1 MPSPFPGEAGTE
13 KRGSRR
19 QTPVDYALMQRVF
32 PFFLDAAWITILLS
46 VLTALLGVTCA
57 ILGTAARLSRFP
69 LLRFLGAAY
78 VSLFRGTPAL
88 IQLFILYFGGP
99 QIGIQL
105 DAFEAGVIGLGVNV
119 GAYMTETMRGAIIS
133 VDKGQGEAARTL
145 GMSKW
150 QAMRNVVLPQ
160 AMRLMIRPLGVNLN
174 TLIKST
180 ALVAAISVVE
190 LTYTAQR
197 YIGSTYKPFEMFLI
211 AGLLYMIII
220 YVVGLA
226 VTWADRKARLN

>member
-1 MPSPFPGEAGTE
+1 M
-13 KRGSRR
+13 
-19 QTPVDYALMQRVF
+19 DYELMQRVF
-32 PFFLDAAWITILLS
+32 PYFLEAAWITILLS
-46 VLTALLGVTCA
+46 VLTAALGLTCA
-57 ILGTAARLSRFP
+57 ILGTFARLSRYRA
-69 LLRFLGAAY
+69 LRYAGAAY

-105 DAFEAGVIGLGVNV
+105 DAFEAGVIGLGINV

-133 VDKGQGEAARTL
+133 VDKGQAEAARTL
-145 GMSKW
+145 GMSRW

-160 AMRLMIRPLGVNLN
+160 AMRMMIRPLGVNIN
-174 TLIKST
+174 ALIKST

-211 AGLLYMIII
+211 AGLLYMVII
-220 YVVGLA
+220 YVVGQGVA
-226 VTWADRKARLN
+226 WADRKARLN

>member
-1 MPSPFPGEAGTE
+1 M
-13 KRGSRR
+13 
-19 QTPVDYALMQRVF
+19 DYALMQRVF
-32 PFFLDAAWITILLS
+32 PFFLEAAWTTILLS
-46 VLTALLGVTCA
+46 VLTAVLGLACA
-57 ILGTAARLSRFP
+57 VLGTSARLSRFSV
-69 LLRFLGAAY
+69 LRFLGAAY

-105 DAFEAGVIGLGVNV
+105 DAFEAGVIGLGINV
-119 GAYMTETMRGAIIS
+119 GAYMTETMRGAIIA

-145 GMSKW
+145 GMSNW
-150 QAMRNVVLPQ
+150 QAMRNVILPQ

-174 TLIKST
+174 TLVKST

-220 YVVGLA
+220 YVVGLG
-226 VTWADRKARLN
+226 VTWADRKARLS

>member
-1 MPSPFPGEAGTE
+1 M
-13 KRGSRR
+13 
-19 QTPVDYALMQRVF
+19 DYELMLRVF
-32 PFFLDAAWITILLS
+32 PFFLEAAWITILLS
-46 VLTALLGVTCA
+46 VLTAILGVTCG
-57 ILGTAARLSRFP
+57 ILGTAARLSRF
-69 LLRFLGAAY
+69 LVLRFLGAAY

-119 GAYMTETMRGAIIS
+119 GAYMTETMRGAIIA
-133 VDKGQGEAARTL
+133 VDKGQAEAARTL
-145 GMSKW
+145 GMSRW
-150 QAMRNVVLPQ
+150 QAMRNVILPQ
-160 AMRLMIRPLGVNLN
+160 AMRLMIRPLGVNIN
-174 TLIKST
+174 ALIKST

-211 AGLLYMIII
+211 AGVLYMIII
-220 YVVGLA
+220 YIVGLGVA
-226 VTWADRKARLN
+226 WADRKARIT

>member
-1 MPSPFPGEAGTE
+1 M
-13 KRGSRR
+13 
-19 QTPVDYALMQRVF
+19 DYALMQRVF
-32 PFFLDAAWITILLS
+32 PFFLEAAWITILLS
-46 VLTALLGVTCA
+46 VLTAILGLTCA
-57 ILGTAARLSRFP
+57 MLGTAARLSRFRV
-69 LLRFLGAAY
+69 LRFLGAAY
-78 VSLFRGTPAL
+78 VSVFRGTPAL

-105 DAFEAGVIGLGVNV
+105 DAFEAGVIGLGINV

-150 QAMRNVVLPQ
+150 QAMRNVILPQ

-220 YVVGLA
+220 YVVGLG